1 MSNISR
7 LVFSWC
13 AKRWGAIP
21 RDKCHWIKFKTF
33 SSYISRFFFVVKLLR
48 LCHKLAECIS
58 TAVYAFCW
66 LIFWFVLCSFV
77 SHFISI
83 VHAMWHF
90 RFLSPPHSRLQIGD
104 DVSFFTQEST
114 IEGFMACPLSTQQYG
129 TALIQPAKNK
139 RGEKDDGV
147 KRKHFSFLL
156 LFSSSSFFSF
166 SLFFLL
172 SSFFFSYL
180 YCRVHFLHKQVKMS
194 RATLETFSHVYF
206 NSLLEKSSS
215 VSGSWK
221 SWLIPR

>member
-1 MSNISR
+1 M
-7 LVFSWC
+7 
-13 AKRWGAIP
+13 
-21 RDKCHWIKFKTF
+21 
-33 SSYISRFFFVVKLLR
+33 KLFR

-90 RFLSPPHSRLQIGD
+90 RFLPPPHSRLQIGD

-139 RGEKDDGV
+139 RGEKDGGV

-156 LFSSSSFFSF
+156 LFSSS
-166 SLFFLL
+166 LFFLL
-172 SSFFFSYL
+172 FFFLLLFFPPLSSFSSYL
-180 YCRVHFLHKQVKMS
+180 YCRVHSYIS
-194 RATLETFSHVYF
+194 RSKWVERRWKL
-206 NSLLEKSSS
+206 S
-215 VSGSWK
+215 VMCISTPCWRKVQAYQEAGKVDWFQDK
-221 SWLIPR
+221 SWWREAG